1 MCDGQFV
8 ANSADRGKLGG
19 EDLASAYDLA
29 AIRWQSSSR
38 WQPSAPKGILPH
50 PPAISAWDS
59 FDTSPSR
66 SLEKHCQ
73 RPHAVESE
81 GGRPWNNF
89 AWNPFPSHRM
99 VVCPYVMI
107 VIFVK
112 YIE

>member
-1 MCDGQFV
+1 MCDGRFV
-8 ANSADRGKLGG
+8 ANCADRGKLGG
-19 EDLASAYDLA
+19 DDLASSDDLA
-29 AIRWQSSSR
+29 PIGNLAHWKKFYHTRGCLFTGSPI
-38 WQPSAPKGILPH
+38 
-50 PPAISAWDS
+50 
-59 FDTSPSR
+59 DTLPSR

-73 RPHAVESE
+73 WPHAVESD

-89 AWNPFPSHRM
+89 AGCPFPSHRM